1 MSTRPPLSH
10 DPPNADEPPGA
21 PSDGHGE
28 TIGETI
34 PEATSGATAGRTDAG
49 ARSDE
54 TAPTKTAATN
64 KNERPPRDSPDRDGT
79 SGDRDDSIPTLSAS
93 QFESEHSQS
102 LRSKLVL
109 ALALML
115 GVVVGI
121 DEIVRQKV
129 IAPEFANLERVAALK
144 DTNRVLS
151 AINTEV
157 EFLSETAAQ
166 DAIRIDIHLRAQ
178 DGGDPAE
185 QLASAMPLGMLGQG
199 KRVEWAAIT
208 RQDGNWTW
216 LTTTAP
222 ATEDDSEDEASSTR
236 PDLADL
242 EFPGIAKRI
251 AAQRDVASGSD
262 DANTV
267 RGMTRGSDGQ
277 LYLFAAVPLYQRTHG
292 VPHRNHHGAVGRQ
305 TPASFYVVGRQF
317 GDAVMTD
324 LQQRTSVLFSV
335 RPLTHDVTLKQS
347 IEVEPTDS
355 SLLCVRWPLLSPSGS
370 PLAELS
376 VHLPR
381 EVTSRSNRTTAFAR
395 YLSLCGACASLL
407 LLLLLLQRIVI
418 GRIERIREH
427 TEQIA
432 RTGIISEETGAPVLR
447 VAGHDEIGQLAQSF
461 DRMRTR
467 LGDAQ
472 RRLSDASHAA
482 GMSLVADTVIHNVG
496 NVLTNVNSLIETA
509 TRRVES
515 LRIEPLEK
523 LASRLRQDDVD
534 IALQRATPDY
544 LQRLSATL
552 EDDKDDLAALLQT
565 LNDNIQHIHQVIRDQ
580 RRHANQPIKWAHLDV
595 NGVIA
600 EAVRCSQARLEK
612 DNVSV
617 DFKRENDVLI
627 WTDRSLLL
635 QILINIITNAGNA
648 TQDICH
654 RQPTLTIDLIR
665 TKTTV
670 RLRFRDNG
678 CGMDEATLARVFDA
692 HFTTRQSGSGLGL
705 HFCAIAMKRIG
716 GAIHAESDGP
726 DRGATFIL
734 EVPVVKPSDE
744 SDPGHSSEAPDLVGT
759 ASGSSGSHR

>member
-1 MSTRPPLSH
+1 MLTRSPFSH
-10 DPPNADEPPGA
+10 DAPTADEPSTGT
-21 PSDGHGE
+21 PSDGAGE
-28 TIGETI
+28 TIR
-34 PEATSGATAGRTDAG
+34 EATGEAAPGRTDVASTVDGRREAG
-49 ARSDE
+49 GRSDE
-54 TAPTKTAATN
+54 TATTKKDKRSA
-64 KNERPPRDSPDRDGT
+64 RDSPDRDGT
-79 SGDRDDSIPTLSAS
+79 SGDRSGSIPTLSAS

-115 GVVVGI
+115 GVVVSI

-166 DAIRIDIHLRAQ
+166 DAIRIDLHLRAQ
-178 DGGDPAE
+178 NGGDPAE
-185 QLASAMPLGMLGQG
+185 QLATALPLGMLGQG

-208 RQDGNWTW
+208 RPDGRWTW
-216 LTTTAP
+216 LATTAP
-222 ATEDDSEDEASSTR
+222 DSADEAPSTR
-236 PDLADL
+236 PDVADL
-242 EFPGIAKRI
+242 VFPGIAKRI
-251 AAQRDVASGSD
+251 AAQRDVPSGSD

-277 LYLFAAVPLYQRTHG
+277 LYLFAAVPLHHHTNG
-292 VPHRNHHGAVGRQ
+292 SSPRNTRGDADWQ
-305 TPASFYVVGRQF
+305 ASTSFYVVGRQF

-335 RPLTHDVTLKQS
+335 RPLLHDATLKQS

-355 SLLCVRWPLLSPSGS
+355 SLLCVQWPLLSPSGS
-370 PLAELS
+370 PLAELT

-432 RTGIISEETGAPVLR
+432 RTGIISEATSAPVLR

-534 IALQRATPDY
+534 VALQRATPDY

-580 RRHANQPIKWAHLDV
+580 RRHANQPVKWAHLDV

-617 DFKRENDVLI
+617 DFKREDEVHI

-648 TQDICH
+648 TQDIRH
-654 RQPTLTIDLIR
+654 RQPTLMIDLIR
-665 TKTTV
+665 TKSTV
-670 RLRFRDNG
+670 QLRFRDNG

-744 SDPGHSSEAPDLVGT
+744 SDPGHSSQDPDLVGT
-759 ASGSSGSHR
+759 ATGSTGSHR

>member
-1 MSTRPPLSH
+1 MSPQSPSPHHASTAEGLSAGKPLDASG
-10 DPPNADEPPGA
+10 DVASDLQNDSPG
-21 PSDGHGE
+21 SN
-28 TIGETI
+28 
-34 PEATSGATAGRTDAG
+34 AG
-49 ARSDE
+49 AEPS
-54 TAPTKTAATN
+54 TTILC
-64 KNERPPRDSPDRDGT
+64 ER
-79 SGDRDDSIPTLSAS
+79 
-93 QFESEHSQS
+93 EHSQS

-157 EFLSETAAQ
+157 EFLSETASQ
-166 DAIRIDIHLRAQ
+166 DAIRIENHLRRT
-178 DGGDPAE
+178 PARGSTK
-185 QLASAMPLGMLGQG
+185 QLAAELPPELPPGLLGQG
-199 KRVEWAAIT
+199 KRVEWAAIVD
-208 RQDGNWTW
+208 RGGDWTW
-216 LTTTAP
+216 LSTAASDADEGDDGDEGTPETT
-222 ATEDDSEDEASSTR
+222 SSR
-236 PDLADL
+236 PDLTQIR
-242 EFPGIAKRI
+242 FPGIVQRI
-251 AAQRDVASGSD
+251 AAGR
-262 DANTV
+262 NTVVDPQDMPAV
-267 RGMTRGSDGQ
+267 RGMTRGSDDQ
-277 LYLFAAVPLYQRTHG
+277 LYLFAAFPVHHATLGRTGRRGTELY
-292 VPHRNHHGAVGRQ
+292 
-305 TPASFYVVGRQF
+305 YVVGRRF

-335 RPLTHDVTLKQS
+335 LPLAEGASLQQS
-347 IEVEPTDS
+347 IQIEPTDK
-355 SLLCVRWPLLSPSGS
+355 SLLCVNWPLLSPSGR
-370 PLAELS
+370 PLAALE
-376 VHLPR
+376 VRLPR

-432 RTGIISEETGAPVLR
+432 RTGLISEESSAPVLR
-447 VAGHDEIGQLAQSF
+447 VAGRDEIGQLAQSF

-509 TRRVES
+509 TRRVER

-523 LASRLRQDDVD
+523 LADRLRGEDVD
-534 IALQRATPDY
+534 QALQRATPDY
-544 LQRLSATL
+544 LHRLSATL

-580 RRHANQPIKWAHLDV
+580 RRHANQPIRWVHLDA
-595 NGVIA
+595 NHVIT

-612 DNVSV
+612 DNVLV
-617 DFKRENDVLI
+617 DFTCDIDARI

-648 TQDICH
+648 TQHIKN
-654 RQPTLTIDLIR
+654 RQPTLTIDL
-665 TKTTV
+665 V
-670 RLRFRDNG
+670 RNQSNVQIRFRDNG
-678 CGMDEATLARVFDA
+678 CGMDEATLGRVFDA

-716 GAIHAESDGP
+716 GSIHAESDGP
-726 DRGATFIL
+726 DRGATFII
-734 EVPVVKPSDE
+734 EVPVNKPSSQRDA
-744 SDPGHSSEAPDLVGT
+744 DPSNHDPDLVNS
-759 ASGSSGSHR
+759 ANRSPDSQK

>member
-1 MSTRPPLSH
+1 MSTRSPLSH
-10 DPPNADEPPGA
+10 DPPTAGEPSTGM
-21 PSDGHGE
+21 PSDGAGE
-28 TIGETI
+28 TIR
-34 PEATSGATAGRTDAG
+34 EAAGDATAGRTDAG
-49 ARSDE
+49 AG
-54 TAPTKTAATN
+54 PQQTAAT
-64 KNERPPRDSPDRDGT
+64 KNNEHSSRDSPDP
-79 SGDRDDSIPTLSAS
+79 IPTLSAS
-93 QFESEHSQS
+93 QIESEHSQS

-115 GVVVGI
+115 GVVVSI

-166 DAIRIDIHLRAQ
+166 DAIRIDIHLRTQ
-178 DGGDPAE
+178 NGGDPAE
-185 QLASAMPLGMLGQG
+185 QLATTMPLGMLGQG

-208 RQDGNWTW
+208 RQDGRWTW
-216 LTTTAP
+216 LATTAP
-222 ATEDDSEDEASSTR
+222 DLEDETPSTR
-236 PDLADL
+236 ADLAGL
-242 EFPGIAKRI
+242 EFPGIVERI
-251 AAQRDVASGSD
+251 AAQRDEPSGPD

-277 LYLFAAVPLYQRTHG
+277 LYLFAAVPLHQRANG
-292 VPHRNHHGAVGRQ
+292 SSQRNRHGASDRHAS
-305 TPASFYVVGRQF
+305 ASFYVVGRQF

-335 RPLTHDVTLKQS
+335 RPLAQDATLQQS
-347 IEVEPTDS
+347 IEIEPTDS
-355 SLLCVRWPLLSPSGS
+355 SLLCVQWPLLSPSGS
-370 PLAELS
+370 PLAGLS

-432 RTGIISEETGAPVLR
+432 RTGIISEETSAPVLR

-565 LNDNIQHIHQVIRDQ
+565 LNDNVQHIHQVIRDQ

-595 NGVIA
+595 NTVIA

-617 DFKRENDVLI
+617 DFKRKDEVQI

-648 TQDICH
+648 TQEIRH

-665 TKTTV
+665 TKATV
-670 RLRFRDNG
+670 QLRFRDNG

-716 GAIHAESDGP
+716 GAIHAESEGP

-744 SDPGHSSEAPDLVGT
+744 SDPGKSSQDPDLVGT
-759 ASGSSGSHR
+759 ATGSHGSHR

>member
-1 MSTRPPLSH
+1 MSPQPPSPHDASTAEDLSAKKSL
-10 DPPNADEPPGA
+10 DQ
-21 PSDGHGE
+21 
-28 TIGETI
+28 
-34 PEATSGATAGRTDAG
+34 
-49 ARSDE
+49 
-54 TAPTKTAATN
+54 
-64 KNERPPRDSPDRDGT
+64 
-79 SGDRDDSIPTLSAS
+79 SGDVANDQRDDSVGWTDAAERPAGI
-93 QFESEHSQS
+93 QGESEHSQS
-102 LRSKLVL
+102 LRSKVVL

-115 GVVVGI
+115 AVVVGI

-157 EFLSETAAQ
+157 EFLSETASQ
-166 DAIRIDIHLRAQ
+166 DAIRIETHLRRSSARESMQ
-178 DGGDPAE
+178 
-185 QLASAMPLGMLGQG
+185 QLAAELPAGLLGQG
-199 KRVEWAAIT
+199 KRVEWAAIL
-208 RQDGNWTW
+208 DHSGEWTW
-216 LTTTAP
+216 LSTRESDTGNASEDVTETTASP
-222 ATEDDSEDEASSTR
+222 SQPTP
-236 PDLADL
+236 PDLAQIV
-242 EFPGIAKRI
+242 FPGIIQRI
-251 AAQRDVASGSD
+251 GAQRNSAADSSD
-262 DANTV
+262 LSTV
-267 RGMTRGSDGQ
+267 RGMTRGSDEH
-277 LYLFAAVPLYQRTHG
+277 LYLFAAFPI
-292 VPHRNHHGAVGRQ
+292 HRSTLGHSRPSGAE
-305 TPASFYVVGRQF
+305 PYYVVGRRF

-335 RPLTHDVTLKQS
+335 QPLPEDASLQQS
-347 IEVEPTDS
+347 IEVEPTDR
-355 SLLCVRWPLLSPSGS
+355 SLLCVNWPLLSPSGR
-370 PLAELS
+370 PLAELK
-376 VHLPR
+376 VRLPR

-432 RTGIISEETGAPVLR
+432 RIGLISEESSAPVLR

-509 TRRVES
+509 TRRVEG

-523 LASRLRQDDVD
+523 LAERLRGEDVD
-534 IALQRATPDY
+534 EALQKATPDY
-544 LQRLSATL
+544 LHRLSATL

-580 RRHANQPIKWAHLDV
+580 RRHANQPIKWVHLDV
-595 NGVIA
+595 NRVIT

-612 DNVSV
+612 DNVLV
-617 DFKRENDVLI
+617 DFTCDVDARI

-648 TQDICH
+648 TQHIQN
-654 RQPTLTIDLIR
+654 RQPTLAIDLVR
-665 TKTTV
+665 RASTV
-670 RLRFRDNG
+670 QIRFRDNG

-726 DRGATFIL
+726 DRGATFII
-734 EVPVVKPSDE
+734 EVPVNKPSSQ
-744 SDPGHSSEAPDLVGT
+744 SDPDHGNPDHCNQDSDLVNS
-759 ASGSSGSHR
+759 ANRSPDSKN